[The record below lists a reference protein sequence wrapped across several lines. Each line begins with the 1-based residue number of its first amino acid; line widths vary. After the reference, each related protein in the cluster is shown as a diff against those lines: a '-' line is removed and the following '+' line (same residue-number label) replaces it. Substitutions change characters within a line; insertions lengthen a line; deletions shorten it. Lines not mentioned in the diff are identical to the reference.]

1 MDSHKLKIQKM
12 KRVYLFILVVHIV
25 SCNERE
31 KPISIEENIKVDS
44 INTLL
49 EVVDS
54 QKTSNNLPE
63 TTTDTLNIAET
74 AYASTLDTTKTIEK
88 TDLKNS
94 NKKPELYFNIKAGD
108 TISSPF
114 NIKMNTNGVDGW
126 FVSEGEGGY
135 VSIYD
140 EQNQFLTS
148 GILFAEG
155 KWFGLDSVML
165 STKLTFSTLAKKG
178 KLIISNNPGE
188 GSEEEEGVKKEIEIP
203 IYF

>member
-1 MDSHKLKIQKM
+1 M
-12 KRVYLFILVVHIV
+12 KRVYLFILIV
-25 SCNERE
+25 NIISCNENE
-31 KPISIEENIKVDS
+31 KPISYEENIKVDS
-44 INTLL
+44 LNTLL
-49 EVVDS
+49 DFVDS
-54 QKTSNNLPE
+54 QKISNNLQE
-63 TTTDTLNIAET
+63 TSTDTYNIEDT
-74 AYASTLDTTKTIEK
+74 SSTSTLDTTETIEK
-88 TDLKNS
+88 IDLKNS
-94 NKKPELYFNIKAGD
+94 NKNPQLYLNIKAGD
-108 TISSPF
+108 TISPPF
-114 NIKMNTNGVDGW
+114 KIKINTNGVDGW

-155 KWFGLDSVML
+155 DWFGLDSVML
-165 STKLTFSTLAKKG
+165 STKLTFSTSAKKG

>member
-1 MDSHKLKIQKM
+1 M

-31 KPISIEENIKVDS
+31 KPMSIEENIKIDS
-44 INTLL
+44 ENTLL

-88 TDLKNS
+88 IDLKNS

>member
-1 MDSHKLKIQKM
+1 M
-12 KRVYLFILVVHIV
+12 KRVYLFILIVHII
-25 SCNERE
+25 SCKENE
-31 KPISIEENIKVDS
+31 KPTSYEENIKVDS
-44 INTLL
+44 VNTLL

-54 QKTSNNLPE
+54 QKISNNLPK
-63 TTTDTLNIAET
+63 TSPDTLNIADT
-74 AYASTLDTTKTIEK
+74 TSASTLDTTETIEK
-88 TDLKNS
+88 IDLKNS
-94 NKKPELYFNIKAGD
+94 NKKPELYLNIKAGD

-114 NIKMNTNGVDGW
+114 NIKINTNGVDGW

-140 EQNQFLTS
+140 EQNHILTS

-155 KWFGLDSVML
+155 DWFGLDSVML
-165 STKLTFSTLAKKG
+165 STKLTFNTSAKKG

-203 IYF
+203 ICF

>member
-1 MDSHKLKIQKM
+1 M

-31 KPISIEENIKVDS
+31 KPISFEENIKIDS
-44 INTLL
+44 VNILL

-63 TTTDTLNIAET
+63 ISTDTLNIADT
-74 AYASTLDTTKTIEK
+74 TSASTLDTTKTIEK
-88 TDLKNS
+88 IDLKNS

>member
-31 KPISIEENIKVDS
+31 KPISIEENIKIDS
-44 INTLL
+44 ENTLL
-49 EVVDS
+49 EVVDA

>member
-31 KPISIEENIKVDS
+31 KPISIEENIKIDS
-44 INTLL
+44 VNTLL

-88 TDLKNS
+88 IDLKNS

-114 NIKMNTNGVDGW
+114 NMKMNTNGVDGW

>member
-1 MDSHKLKIQKM
+1 M

-31 KPISIEENIKVDS
+31 KPISIEENIKIDS
-44 INTLL
+44 VNTLL

-63 TTTDTLNIAET
+63 ITTDTLNIAET

-88 TDLKNS
+88 IDLKNS

>member
-1 MDSHKLKIQKM
+1 M

-31 KPISIEENIKVDS
+31 KPISIEENIKIDS
-44 INTLL
+44 VNTLL

-63 TTTDTLNIAET
+63 TTTDSLNIAET

>member
-1 MDSHKLKIQKM
+1 M

-31 KPISIEENIKVDS
+31 KPISIEENIKIDS
-44 INTLL
+44 VNTLL

-54 QKTSNNLPE
+54 QKHLIIYRKPV
-63 TTTDTLNIAET
+63 TDMENIAET

-88 TDLKNS
+88 IDLKNS

>member
-1 MDSHKLKIQKM
+1 M
-12 KRVYLFILVVHIV
+12 KRVCLFILIVHIT
-25 SCNERE
+25 SCSENE
-31 KPISIEENIKVDS
+31 KPISYDENIKVDS
-44 INTLL
+44 VNTLL

-54 QKTSNNLPE
+54 QKISNNLQE
-63 TTTDTLNIAET
+63 TSTDTYNIEDT
-74 AYASTLDTTKTIEK
+74 SSTSTLDTTETIEK
-88 TDLKNS
+88 IDLKNS
-94 NKKPELYFNIKAGD
+94 NKKPELYLNIKTGD

-114 NIKMNTNGVDGW
+114 KLKINTNGVGGW

-155 KWFGLDSVML
+155 DWFGLDSVML
-165 STKLTFSTLAKKG
+165 STKLTFSTSAKKG

>member
-1 MDSHKLKIQKM
+1 M

-31 KPISIEENIKVDS
+31 KPMSIEENIKIDS
-44 INTLL
+44 VNTLL

-88 TDLKNS
+88 IDLKNS

>member
-1 MDSHKLKIQKM
+1 M

-31 KPISIEENIKVDS
+31 KPISFEENIKVDS
-44 INTLL
+44 VNILL

-54 QKTSNNLPE
+54 QKTSKNLPE
-63 TTTDTLNIAET
+63 TSTDPLNIANT
-74 AYASTLDTTKTIEK
+74 VSAFTLDTIEK
-88 TDLKNS
+88 IDLKIT
-94 NKKPELYFNIKAGD
+94 NKKPELYLNIKAGD

-165 STKLTFSTLAKKG
+165 STNLTFSTLAKKG

>member
-1 MDSHKLKIQKM
+1 M
-12 KRVYLFILVVHIV
+12 KRVYLFILIV
-25 SCNERE
+25 NIISCNENE
-31 KPISIEENIKVDS
+31 KPISYEENIKVDS
-44 INTLL
+44 VNTLL
-49 EVVDS
+49 EIVDS
-54 QKTSNNLPE
+54 QKISNNLPE
-63 TTTDTLNIAET
+63 TSTDTLNIADT
-74 AYASTLDTTKTIEK
+74 TSASTLDTTETIEK
-88 TDLKNS
+88 IDLENS
-94 NKKPELYFNIKAGD
+94 NKKPELYLNIKADD

-114 NIKMNTNGVDGW
+114 NIKINTNGVDGW

-140 EQNQFLTS
+140 DQNHILTS

-155 KWFGLDSVML
+155 DWFGLDSVML
-165 STKLTFSTLAKKG
+165 STKLTFNTSAKKG

>member
-1 MDSHKLKIQKM
+1 M

-31 KPISIEENIKVDS
+31 KPISIEENIKIDS
-44 INTLL
+44 VNTLL

-88 TDLKNS
+88 IDLKNS

-165 STKLTFSTLAKKG
+165 SIKLTFSTLAKKG